1 MRENLVVNLIGLSGA
16 LSVFLFAISLLPTK
30 SALSK
35 KLGELEARRARGG
48 PPTLARSLERVL
60 GEEQRGKLE
69 SSLQQAGWYRST
81 PAHVLLR
88 SVAGLAGGLGISLA
102 FAYFT
107 HIPTISCMLMAVGL
121 MTAGAY
127 APFWQLNAAVLARK
141 SAVNRHLPDLLDL
154 VATMVRAGLS
164 VNASLA
170 QAVEAMPNAL
180 GEEVKAALSEIR
192 LGRSRAEALMA
203 MAERVKQEEL
213 TTVVTAIVQA
223 EKLGANIAHVLS
235 EAADDARHHRLLSAE
250 EAAAKLPVKLV
261 FPMAFCLM
269 PAMYII
275 IFTPLVA
282 NLLVK

>member
-1 MRENLVVNLIGLSGA
+1 MNPNLVVDLIGISGA
-16 LSVFLFAISLLPTK
+16 LSAFLFAISLLPTK

-35 KLGELEARRARGG
+35 KLDELQARRVRGG
-48 PPTLARSLERVL
+48 PPTLERSLERVL
-60 GEEQRGKLE
+60 SESQRGKLE
-69 SSLQQAGWYRST
+69 SSLQQAGWYRTT

-88 SVAGLAGGLGISLA
+88 SVAGLAGGLGLSLS
-102 FAYFT
+102 FAHFT
-107 HIPTISCMLMAVGL
+107 HSPAISSILVGIGL

-127 APFWQLNAAVLARK
+127 APFWQLNAAVLRRK
-141 SAVNRHLPDLLDL
+141 NEVNRNLPDLLDL
-154 VATMVRAGLS
+154 VTTMVRAGLS
-164 VNASLA
+164 INASLA

-180 GEEVKAALSEIR
+180 GEEIKAALSEIR
-192 LGRSRAEALMA
+192 LGRSRAEALTA

-269 PAMYII
+269 PAMYIV

>member
-1 MRENLVVNLIGLSGA
+1 MREYLVVDLIGLSGA
-16 LSVFLFAISLLPTK
+16 LSAFLFAISLLPTR

-35 KLGELEARRARGG
+35 RLEQLEARRARGG
-48 PPTLARSLERVL
+48 PPTLARSLERVI
-60 GEEQRGKLE
+60 GEEQRGRLE

-81 PAHVLLR
+81 PTHVLVR
-88 SVAGLAGGLGISLA
+88 SVAGLAGGLGLSLT

-107 HIPTISCMLMAVGL
+107 HAAAFSCIAMAIALM
-121 MTAGAY
+121 MAGAY
-127 APFWQLNAAVLARK
+127 APFWQLNTAVFRRK
-141 SAVNRHLPDLLDL
+141 NAVNRHLPDLLDL

-164 VNASLA
+164 VNASLG

-180 GEEVKAALSEIR
+180 GEEIKAALSEIR

>member
-1 MRENLVVNLIGLSGA
+1 MREYLVVDLIGLSGA
-16 LSVFLFAISLLPTK
+16 LSAFLFAISLLPTR

-35 KLGELEARRARGG
+35 RLEQLEARRARSG
-48 PPTLARSLERVL
+48 PPTLARSLERVI
-60 GEEQRGKLE
+60 GEEQRGRLE

-81 PAHVLLR
+81 PTHVLVR
-88 SVAGLAGGLGISLA
+88 SVAGLAGGLGLSLT

-107 HIPTISCMLMAVGL
+107 HAAAFSCIAMAIALM
-121 MTAGAY
+121 MAGAY
-127 APFWQLNAAVLARK
+127 APFWQLNTAVFRRK
-141 SAVNRHLPDLLDL
+141 NAVNRHLPDLLDL

-164 VNASLA
+164 VNASLG

-180 GEEVKAALSEIR
+180 GEEIKAALSEIR